1 MKHALEIFP
10 REIWEKIF
18 LKLSNKERFKFRFV
32 CQTFHEAIERI
43 IARNKLWGTLFQKDA
58 IYWKSQII
66 DKRFPT
72 VRLKQWRLFFQSVF
86 KQMFLSYQK
95 WKLFGNSNRELGQ
108 NSCNFTKNFGENKV
122 ITCFDV
128 WGAKGLIAVTTSA
141 REQLKFWN
149 VSRKREIVTSEV
161 YYGRNLCVGLNRRL
175 FVEYEYTITEYKF
188 DLNQIHQGANCRVE
202 TFNDPDAKFLALYSE
217 QDKLQVLMRFGTV
230 AAITIF
236 RIQKNIPVFTQID
249 EDFFPLRPSITRVR
263 DNIIHDDDLICEFHI
278 SSMNVTIFAHAGFLT
293 ARVIESEE
301 AIAVWKVCSVPL
313 AKNEIVTCVFMFA
326 DLLLIGLN
334 TGHINV
340 YAIQNIKS
348 LLDAA
353 LIFKNLRAIKVDTS
367 PIIAINS
374 TEINKKSYIVA
385 STKSKLF
392 AINISV

>member
-1 MKHALEIFP
+1 
-10 REIWEKIF
+10 
-18 LKLSNKERFKFRFV
+18 
-32 CQTFHEAIERI
+32 
-43 IARNKLWGTLFQKDA
+43 
-58 IYWKSQII
+58 
-66 DKRFPT
+66 
-72 VRLKQWRLFFQSVF
+72 
-86 KQMFLSYQK
+86 MFLSYQK

-128 WGAKGLIAVTTSA
+128 WVKILAVGTNNGSIYFYKVDRINHQPIYHTKHQNSVVQIKLWYLGAKGLIAVTTSA

-353 LIFKNLRAIKVDTS
+353 LIFKNLRAIKDNYT
-367 PIIAINS
+367 IGG
-374 TEINKKSYIVA
+374 
-385 STKSKLF
+385 LQ
-392 AINISV
+392 